1 MMPQMSRHK
10 KLGWMQFKSGAEATC
25 AATAAVR
32 IGSSVADENR
42 EIHGDRRKQ
51 K

>member
-1 MMPQMSRHK
+1 MMPQMSRQK
-10 KLGWMQFKSGAEATC
+10 KLGWMQFESGAEAIC
-25 AATAAVR
+25 SATAAVR
-32 IGSSVADENR
+32 IGSAVSDEIR